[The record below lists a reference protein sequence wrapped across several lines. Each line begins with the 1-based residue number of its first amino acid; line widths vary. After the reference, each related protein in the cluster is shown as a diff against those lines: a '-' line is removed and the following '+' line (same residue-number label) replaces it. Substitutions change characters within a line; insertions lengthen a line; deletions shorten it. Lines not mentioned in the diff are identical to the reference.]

1 LSTYPTGRDG
11 RGQRVAPGYLT
22 PDDLARASDLLRQTL
37 VHDHLTPAGVRHL
50 LFDDP
55 GFDPALTRTVEDGG
69 RLVGIAVGPIPFY
82 ARVVGAQMG
91 RVYYQ
96 YARSL

>member
-1 LSTYPTGRDG
+1 MSGSRLRW
-11 RGQRVAPGYLT
+11 RHLT
-22 PDDLARASDLLRQTL
+22 PDDLPRASDLLRESL
-37 VHDHLTPAGVRHL
+37 VHDRLTPAGVRHL

-55 GFDPALTRTVEDGG
+55 GFDPALTCVVFAG
-69 RLVGIAVGPIPFY
+69 GPIPCY

-96 YARSL
+96 YAGSL